1 MGCGRRFLQAMA
13 VSVTL
18 TGLTAGLILPQ
29 PAQAEPLLEN
39 RGTITP
45 AEATYTFEGTAGQ
58 ALTITLESEDFDPVL
73 LLLDSNGDEVA
84 FNDDFGGSLNS
95 KIIITL
101 PNDDTYTVV
110 ARSFAG
116 DGGDYDL
123 VVRDSTDF
131 ELTFAAAEALVAEED
146 YEGAIAAYSEAIDL
160 DPDQASA
167 YLGRAQALLAQTY
180 VEQGEEIQ
188 GPADIPLAVRE
199 MVIADFEQAA
209 DLIEASGGGEGWADS
224 LREQAAVLRQV
235 ED

>member
-1 MGCGRRFLQAMA
+1 MGCARRLLQAMA

-18 TGLTAGLILPQ
+18 TGLTAGIVLPQ
-29 PAQAEPLLEN
+29 PAQAETLLEN

-58 ALTITLESEDFDPVL
+58 ALTITLDSEDFDPVL

-101 PNDDTYTVV
+101 PADDTYTVV

-123 VVRDSTDF
+123 VVRDSTAF

-146 YEGAIAAYSEAIDL
+146 YDGAIAAYTEAIDL

-167 YLGRAQALLAQTY
+167 YLGRAQAILAQTY
-180 VEQGEEIQ
+180 VEQGEQIE

-199 MVIADFEQAA
+199 RVIADFEQAA
-209 DLIEASGGGEGWADS
+209 DLIEASDGGEGWADS